1 MQVCFSHLHNAL
13 EMCLIRLVALAR
25 KFHELNQAYELL
37 LDPLRRMALDAKL
50 RLKEARKT
58 RFASFDAKRK
68 GLVSELEEREQA
80 FKKAKL
86 EKEEKQKET
95 WRENERIMEE
105 GRILREER
113 EKELVRREME
123 AEERERKKR
132 EAEGTEFEPPAL
144 GEYAPALLGRC

>member
-1 MQVCFSHLHNAL
+1 
-13 EMCLIRLVALAR
+13 
-25 KFHELNQAYELL
+25 
-37 LDPLRRMALDAKL
+37 MALDAKL

-58 RFASFDAKRK
+58 RFATFDAKRK

-113 EKELVRREME
+113 EKELLRREME

-132 EAEGTEFEPPAL
+132 EAERTEFEPPAL
-144 GEYAPALLGRC
+144 GEYALALLGRC